1 MSKRYHIITFGCQM
15 NKSDS
20 ERIARVLEKMGYK
33 KVKKEETSD
42 IIVVNMCSVR
52 QSAVDRVYGLTQ
64 KLKKLKAHNP
74 RLKTILTGCIL
85 KEDRKRF
92 AEKFDLILNI
102 KDLKNWPRFIKKGT
116 AGKSLLSQSHYNSSE
131 YLKIRPKYQNRFS
144 VFIPISTGCN
154 NACTYCAVPFTRGP
168 LICREAEDILKEAR
182 EAVKKGAK
190 EIWLLGQNVNDYCSK
205 SKTKGQG
212 SKIIDF
218 ARLLEMIDKIK
229 GNFWIR
235 FTSPNPADFSDK
247 LIETMARCKKITP
260 YLNLPVQSGDDK
272 ILKKMNRRY
281 TVKEYKKLVKK
292 IRSAFRRYRKGLE
305 KEIALSTDIIVGF
318 PGETKKQ
325 FQNTAEL
332 LKEIGFDM
340 AYIARY
346 SPRPGTQ
353 AKKMKDNVSDKEKRR
368 REKELGKILRKTIL
382 ARNKKFI
389 GKSIEVLAE
398 KSKNDYVLGKSRHFK
413 TVRFKGDK
421 ALIGNF
427 VKIKIT
433 KAQPFGLE
441 GKISS

>member
-1 MSKRYHIITFGCQM
+1 M

-20 ERIARVLEKMGYK
+20 ERIARVLERMGCK
-33 KVKKEETSD
+33 KAKKEEIPD

-64 KLKKLKAHNP
+64 KLKKLKTHNP
-74 RLKTILTGCIL
+74 KLKTILTGCIL
-85 KEDRKRF
+85 KKDRKKF

-102 KDLKNWPRFIKKGT
+102 KDLKNWPRFIKKAT
-116 AGKSLLSQSHYNSSE
+116 AGKSLSSQSCYNSGE
-131 YLKIRPKYQNRFS
+131 YLKIKPKYQNRFS

-205 SKTKGQG
+205 SKTKNQK
-212 SKIIDF
+212 SKIINF
-218 ARLLEMIDKIK
+218 ARLLELINKIK

-281 TVKEYKKLVKK
+281 TVREYKKLIKK

-305 KEIALSTDIIVGF
+305 KEVALSTDVIVGF

-325 FQNTAEL
+325 FQNTARL

-346 SPRPGTQ
+346 SPRPETG
-353 AKKMKDNVSDKEKRR
+353 AEKMKDNVSDKEKRR

-389 GKSIEVLAE
+389 GKTIEVLAE
-398 KSKNDYVLGKSRHFK
+398 KDKDDYILGKSRHFK
-413 TVRFKGDK
+413 TVRFKGNK
-421 ALIGNF
+421 GFIGNF

>member
-1 MSKRYHIITFGCQM
+1 M

-33 KVKKEETSD
+33 KARKEEIPD

-64 KLKKLKAHNP
+64 KLKKLKTHNP
-74 RLKTILTGCIL
+74 KLKTILTGCIL
-85 KEDRKRF
+85 KEDRKKF

-102 KDLKNWPRFIKKGT
+102 KDLKNWPNFIKKGT
-116 AGKSLLSQSHYNSSE
+116 LEKSLLSQFCYNSSE
-131 YLKIRPKYQNRFS
+131 YLKIKPKYQNRFS

-168 LICREAEDILKEAR
+168 LVCREAEDILKEAR

-205 SKTKGQG
+205 SKTRNQKP
-212 SKIIDF
+212 KIINF
-218 ARLLEMIDKIK
+218 ARLLEMINKIK

-292 IRSAFRRYRKGLE
+292 IRAAFRRYREGLE

-332 LKEIGFDM
+332 LKEIKFDM

-346 SPRPGTQ
+346 SPRPGTR
-353 AKKMKDNVSDKEKRR
+353 AEKMKDNVSDKEKRR
-368 REKELGKILRKTIL
+368 REKELTKILRKTIL

-389 GKSIEVLAE
+389 GKTIEVLAE
-398 KSKNDYVLGKSRHFK
+398 KDKNNYIYGKSRHFK

-421 ALIGNF
+421 SFIGNF

-433 KAQPFGLE
+433 KVQPFGLE

>member
-1 MSKRYHIITFGCQM
+1 M